1 MKIFDTQPKPGMP
14 VRHGAFY
21 RAITR
26 MARAWEGL
34 AVDGGHVSWSGG
46 KPTIV
51 VDGDGGGAGETGG
64 MDYSKFAFG
73 FTISGA
79 VVTVNSGK
87 VRHGTR
93 TPVTAAGTDITIAA
107 DNTWIFV
114 AYTYGSTATITS
126 STSEPVDTEE
136 VHNHALYL
144 VTLTGTPPSAS
155 ASVGE
160 GNIRSLGDIFIPG
173 SFG

>member
-51 VDGDGGGAGETGG
+51 IDGDGGGEAGHWATDYVFVGGKKLTIPENGSGYSYLKVYLDGTTAPEWVETLPDEQSE
-64 MDYSKFAFG
+64 DYEVFDMVSLPHIHLPGNFAG
-73 FTISGA
+73 
-79 VVTVNSGK
+79 
-87 VRHGTR
+87 
-93 TPVTAAGTDITIAA
+93 
-107 DNTWIFV
+107 
-114 AYTYGSTATITS
+114 
-126 STSEPVDTEE
+126 
-136 VHNHALYL
+136 
-144 VTLTGTPPSAS
+144 
-155 ASVGE
+155 
-160 GNIRSLGDIFIPG
+160 
-173 SFG
+173 